1 MNEAGHFLTFT
12 LSNMRVF
19 QGSYNSK
26 TEPNNTSYDT
36 IHTHQLYVNNV
47 SKWDT
52 TNTRYL
58 KEDSAPFDRY
68 LLKGR
73 NLKN

>member
-19 QGSYNSK
+19 QGSYNSN
-26 TEPNNTSYDT
+26 TEPNNTLYDT

-58 KEDSAPFDRY
+58 KEDSAPLNRY